1 MHAWQSDKAW
11 SDKFLRQ
18 IKGIIGQELIC
29 AAPDVEDQE
38 RNTDLIVFKLDA
50 IRIACRVRR
59 FPYQCYAG
67 EFTLRSNRSSGTKT
81 ELAKVIEGWGNYIFY
96 GYANQNDTAIEKWL
110 IGDLSRF
117 RLWFS
122 YELMKNKGQVP
133 GIDKNNH
140 DGSSD
145 FRVFNAAVIPHF
157 VLATDIEHLQED
169 AKNPLGKNGKHQ
181 PVLQGTDEWLVDYDK
196 GRAYQAGARV

>member
-1 MHAWQSDKAW
+1 MNGWHSDKVW

-38 RNTDLIVFKLDA
+38 HNTDLIVFKLDA

-59 FPYQCYAG
+59 FAYQRYAG
-67 EFTLRSNRSSGTKT
+67 EFTLRSNRLSGMKT

-96 GYANQNDTAIEKWL
+96 GYANQDDTAIEKWL

-117 RLWFS
+117 RLWFNS
-122 YELMKNKGQVP
+122 QIVNNKGKIP
-133 GIDKNNH
+133 GMDKANS

-145 FRVFNAAVIPHF
+145 FRVFNAAAIPRF
-157 VLATDIEHLQED
+157 VLATDIAHLLD
-169 AKNPLGKNGKHQ
+169 ATKNHHGINGKPQ
-181 PVLQGTDEWLVDYDK
+181 PVLEGTEEWLVDYNK
-196 GRAYQAGARV
+196 ALASQSGARL